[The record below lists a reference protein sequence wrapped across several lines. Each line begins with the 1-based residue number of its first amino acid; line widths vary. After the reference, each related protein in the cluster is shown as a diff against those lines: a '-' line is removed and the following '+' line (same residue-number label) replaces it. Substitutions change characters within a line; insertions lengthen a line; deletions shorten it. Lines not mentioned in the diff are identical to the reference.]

1 MDWTDVTV
9 TVPRKQ
15 AELAAAIASMVVTGG
30 VYVEDYGDLEEMVRE
45 IAHIDLID
53 EDLLK
58 KDRENA
64 VVHVYISPEE
74 NPAEALGF
82 LRERFS
88 AAGIPFSLGDR
99 AVREEDWATNW
110 KQYFHPQPVGKKLLI
125 CPSWEDPG
133 DVGDRAVLTLDPGMA
148 FGTGEHATTRLML
161 KAMEEIITPDTHVL
175 DVGCGSGILSMAALL
190 LGAHSAVGV
199 DIDPLAVKTA
209 AENGANLG
217 LTPPRYKM
225 RLGNLAE
232 AVEGQYQVVVAN
244 IVADAICLLSP
255 DVPRFLTDDGVYLVS
270 GILNTREAEVLAALN
285 DCGFRVIDRKEGGD
299 WLCLVTK
306 KAV

>member
-58 KDRENA
+58 KDRANA

-161 KAMEEIITPDTHVL
+161 EAMEEVITPDTHVL

-190 LGAHSAVGV
+190 LGAKSAVGV
-199 DIDPLAVKTA
+199 DIDPVAVKTA
-209 AENGANLG
+209 VENGERVGMTA
-217 LTPPRYKM
+217 PRYEM
-225 RLGNLAE
+225 RLGNLAD
-232 AVEGQYQVVVAN
+232 AVEGTFQVVVAN
-244 IVADAICLLSP
+244 IVADAICALSP
-255 DVPRFLTDDGVYLVS
+255 DVPRFLSDDGVYLVS
-270 GILNTREAEVLAALN
+270 GIIDTREQDVQKALAA
-285 DCGFRVIDRKEGGD
+285 CGFRVVDRKESGG

>member
-1 MDWTDVTV
+1 
-9 TVPRKQ
+9 
-15 AELAAAIASMVVTGG
+15 MVQ
-30 VYVEDYGDLEEMVRE
+30 E
-45 IAHIDLID
+45 IAHIDLIG

-88 AAGIPFSLGDR
+88 EANIPFSLGDT

-125 CPSWEDPG
+125 CPSWEEPG

-161 KAMEEIITPDTHVL
+161 EAMEDYITADTDVL

-199 DIDPLAVKTA
+199 DIDPVAVKTA
-209 AENGANLG
+209 VENGERVGMTA
-217 LTPPRYKM
+217 PRYDM

-232 AVEGQYQVVVAN
+232 AVEGTFQVVVAN
-244 IVADAICLLSP
+244 IVADAICALSP
-255 DVPRFLTDDGVYLVS
+255 DVPRFLDKDGVYLVS
-270 GILNTREAEVLAALN
+270 GIIDTREQDVLSALAA
-285 DCGFRVIDRKEGGD
+285 CGFQVVDRKESGG

>member
-9 TVPRKQ
+9 TVPREH
-15 AELAAAIASMVVTGG
+15 AELAAAIASMVVSGG
-30 VYVEDYGDLEEMVRE
+30 VYVEDYGDLEEMVLE

-53 EDLLK
+53 EELRQKNRD
-58 KDRENA
+58 DA

-82 LRERFS
+82 LRERLRE
-88 AAGIPFSLGDR
+88 AGIPFTLGDET
-99 AVREEDWATNW
+99 VREEDWATNW
-110 KQYFHPQPVGKKLLI
+110 KQYFHPQPIGQKLLI
-125 CPSWEDPG
+125 CPSWEEPG

-161 KAMEEIITPDTHVL
+161 EAMEEVITPETDVL

-199 DIDPLAVKTA
+199 DIDPVAVKTA
-209 AENGANLG
+209 VENGERVG
-217 LTPPRYKM
+217 MTSPRYEM
-225 RLGNLAE
+225 RLGNLVE
-232 AVEGQYQVVVAN
+232 AVEGTYQVVVAN
-244 IVADAICLLSP
+244 IVADAICALSP
-255 DVPRFLTDDGVYLVS
+255 DVPRFLANDGFYLVS
-270 GILNTREAEVLAALN
+270 GIIDTREQDVLTALSA
-285 DCGFRVIDRKEGGD
+285 CGFRVVDRKERGG

-306 KAV
+306 KAD

>member
-1 MDWTDVTV
+1 MDWTDITV
-9 TVPRKQ
+9 TVPRAN
-15 AELAAAIASMVVTGG
+15 AECAAAIASMVVTGG
-30 VYVEDYGDLEEMVRE
+30 VYVEDYGDLEEMVQE

-53 EDLLK
+53 EDLLAK
-58 KDRENA
+58 NRDNA

-74 NPAEALGF
+74 NPAEALEF

-88 AAGIPFSLGDR
+88 AANIPFSLGDR
-99 AVREEDWATNW
+99 SVREEDWATNW

-125 CPSWEDPG
+125 CPSWEEPG

-161 KAMEEIITPDTHVL
+161 EAMEEYITPDTRVL

-190 LGAHSAVGV
+190 LGAQSAVGV
-199 DIDPLAVKTA
+199 DIDGVAVKTA
-209 AENGANLG
+209 IENGERVGMTA
-217 LTPPRYKM
+217 PRYDI

-232 AVEGQYQVVVAN
+232 AVEGEFHVVVAN
-244 IVADAICLLSP
+244 IVADAICALSP
-255 DVPRFLTDDGVYLVS
+255 DVPRFLAKDGVYLVS
-270 GILNTREAEVLAALN
+270 GIIDTREQDVLTALN
-285 DCGFRVIDRKEGGD
+285 ACGFRVVDRKESGG

-306 KAV
+306 KAD

>member
-1 MDWTDVTV
+1 MDWTDIAV
-9 TVPRKQ
+9 TVPREQ
-15 AELAAAIASMVVTGG
+15 ADLTAAIAQMTVTGG
-30 VYVEDYGDLEEMVRE
+30 VYIEDYGDLEEMVLE

-53 EDLLK
+53 EDLLAQNR
-58 KDRENA
+58 DNA
-64 VVHVYISPEE
+64 VVHLYLDAAQ
-74 NPAEALGF
+74 NPTETLSF
-82 LRERFS
+82 LRERLS
-88 AAGIPFSLGDR
+88 AAGVDFSLQN
-99 AVREEDWATNW
+99 ATVREEDWANNW
-110 KQYFHPQPVGKKLLI
+110 KQFFHQKPVGERLLI
-125 CPSWEDPG
+125 CPSWEEPQNPG
-133 DVGDRAVLTLDPGMA
+133 NRVVLPLDPGLA
-148 FGTGEHATTRLML
+148 FGTGEHPTTRLML
-161 KAMEEIITPDTHVL
+161 EAMERYITPDTDVL

>member
-9 TVPRKQ
+9 TVPRDQ

-30 VYVEDYGDLEEMVRE
+30 VYVEDYGDLEEMVQE

-88 AAGIPFSLGDR
+88 EANIPFSLGDQS
-99 AVREEDWATNW
+99 VREEDWATNW
-110 KQYFHPQPVGKKLLI
+110 KQYFHPQPVGEKLLI
-125 CPSWEDPG
+125 CPSWEEPG

-161 KAMEEIITPDTHVL
+161 EAMEDYITPDTHVL

-190 LGAHSAVGV
+190 LGAHNAVGV
-199 DIDPLAVKTA
+199 DIDPVAVKTA
-209 AENGANLG
+209 IENGERVGMTA
-217 LTPPRYKM
+217 PRYEM

-232 AVEGQYQVVVAN
+232 AVEGEVQVVVAN
-244 IVADAICLLSP
+244 IVADAICALSP
-255 DVPRFLTDDGVYLVS
+255 DVPRFLAKDGVYLVS
-270 GILNTREAEVLAALN
+270 GIIDTREQDVLSALAA
-285 DCGFRVIDRKEGGD
+285 CGFQVVDRKESGG